1 MSQAQ
6 EKQAAALRAVAYVQ
20 SGMTLGLGTGSTAY
34 FATEAIG
41 ELWRAGTL
49 TDIRAIPTSEA
60 TARQAA
66 SYDIPLV
73 ELEDV
78 TTIDLTID
86 GADEFDPQAR
96 LIKGGGGALFREKLV
111 AFCSKQM
118 IVVSD
123 ASKRVDVLG
132 AFPLPVEVLPKAHNL
147 VLRELQA
154 MSLTPVQRMH
164 PDGLPYLTD
173 NGNFII
179 DCHIGRIPDPQA
191 LDAAL
196 HAIPGL
202 LETGLF
208 IGLATRVIMGTPDGV
223 IVFEGAGK
231 K

>member
-1 MSQAQ
+1 MSQIQ
-6 EKQAAALRAVAYVQ
+6 EKKDAALRAVAYVQ

-41 ELWRAGTL
+41 QLWQAGTL
-49 TDIRAIPTSEA
+49 TGIRAIPTSEA

-66 SYDIPLV
+66 GYGIPLV

-78 TTIDLTID
+78 EHIDLTID

-111 AFCSKQM
+111 AYCSKQM
-118 IVVSD
+118 IVISD

-132 AFPLPVEVLPKAHNL
+132 AFPLPVEVLPKARNL
-147 VLRELQA
+147 VLRQLQA
-154 MSLTPVQRMH
+154 MALAPVQRMH
-164 PDGLPYLTD
+164 PDGRPYLTD

-179 DCHIGRIPDPQA
+179 DCHIGSIPDPEA

-208 IGLATRVIMGTPDGV
+208 IGLATQVIMGTPDGV
-223 IVFEGAGK
+223 VVLGG
-231 K
+231 